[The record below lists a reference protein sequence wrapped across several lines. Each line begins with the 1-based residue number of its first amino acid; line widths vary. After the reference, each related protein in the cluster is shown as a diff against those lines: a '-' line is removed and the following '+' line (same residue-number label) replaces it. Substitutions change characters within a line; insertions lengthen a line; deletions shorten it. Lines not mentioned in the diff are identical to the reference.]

1 MKVILYMAMTPNGMI
16 ATEDDDTSWVSE
28 NEWKSFSGMIKR
40 YGNMVIGRRTY
51 EIMLRNGDF
60 NKSDLNGIKTVVL
73 TSRSIRT
80 HDLKSVHTAKSPRE
94 ALNILKEFKILM
106 DEIYLD
112 IEPIAFGK
120 GVRLFSEANFSTKL
134 KLVGTRKLSKNEI
147 QLHYKVIGAA
157 ER

>member
-16 ATEDDDTSWVSE
+16 ATEDDDT
-28 NEWKSFSGMIKR
+28 
-40 YGNMVIGRRTY
+40 
-51 EIMLRNGDF
+51 NGDF

-106 DEIYLD
+106 VCGGGGLNASFMKESLINEIYLD